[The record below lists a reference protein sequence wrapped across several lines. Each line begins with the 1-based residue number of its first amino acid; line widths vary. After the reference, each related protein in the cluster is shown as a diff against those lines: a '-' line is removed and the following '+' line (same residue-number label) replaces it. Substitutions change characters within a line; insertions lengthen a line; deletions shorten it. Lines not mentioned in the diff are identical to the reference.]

1 MQSFDPGGY
10 CKEGAFLSQKER
22 LHLTPTEQCQHPG
35 LRAPN
40 SQTERTPFF
49 CLFSLPILCC
59 DSLTNPN
66 LFKENSLHCDDVKNS
81 RLQNK
86 QKKNV
91 LQRNSKLVLQRVL
104 AGSTSQ
110 LNEELYRPFLRHLL
124 GNQTPT
130 HTHIWNQT
138 GPVYTDLFIHL
149 IIINKM
155 KDTFEESSGDHCWLL
170 QCLKF
175 IFQNYVYAHVYVQI
189 CPHN

>member
-66 LFKENSLHCDDVKNS
+66 LFKENRLHCDDVKNS

-91 LQRNSKLVLQRVL
+91 LQKNSKLVLQRVL

-124 GNQTPT
+124 GNQTPPPT
-130 HTHIWNQT
+130 HTFGTKLDQCTQT
-138 GPVYTDLFIHL
+138 YLFI
-149 IIINKM
+149 
-155 KDTFEESSGDHCWLL
+155 LL
-170 QCLKF
+170 LSIK
-175 IFQNYVYAHVYVQI
+175 
-189 CPHN
+189 